1 MTRSAKFLIFIFFM
15 MSAAAAEIFLFA
27 ALRIPTEKD
36 RAVHA
41 SFTRLTGSVIP
52 AFYSE
57 YRPSSAPE
65 YPSAVDSSLRSAV
78 YGR

>member
-1 MTRSAKFLIFIFFM
+1 MTRSAKFLIFIIFM

-27 ALRIPTEKD
+27 ALRVPTEKD
-36 RAVHA
+36 KAANA
-41 SFTRLTGSVIP
+41 SFARLTGSAMP

-57 YRPSSAPE
+57 YKPSSAPE
-65 YPSAVDSSLRSAV
+65 YPSAFDSSLRSAV